1 MSTIKV
7 GVSSPDPVLNRSDY
21 AESALARIAHINE
34 AVRLMKVDAAAVG
47 KLPTYTNIS
56 QTTVAALQADVNTKL
71 AAITVKIN
79 ALITALS

>member
-7 GVSSPDPVLNRSDY
+7 GVSSPDPVLNRSAY
-21 AESALARIAHINE
+21 AESALARIAQINE

-56 QTTVAALQADVNTKL
+56 QTTIAALQADVNTKL

>member
-7 GVSSPDPVLNRSDY
+7 GVSSPDPVLQRADY
-21 AESALARIAHINE
+21 AETALARIAHINE

-47 KLPTYTNIS
+47 KLPTYTNIN

>member
-7 GVSSPDPVLNRSDY
+7 GVSSPDPVLNRSAY

-47 KLPTYTNIS
+47 LLPTYTNIS
-56 QTTVAALQADVNTKL
+56 QTTVAALQTDVNAKL

>member
-7 GVSSPDPVLNRSDY
+7 GVSSPDPVLNRSAY

-56 QTTVAALQADVNTKL
+56 QTTIAALQADVNTKL

>member
-7 GVSSPDPVLNRSDY
+7 GVSSPDPVLNRSAY

-56 QTTVAALQADVNTKL
+56 QTTIAALQTDVNAKL

>member
-7 GVSSPDPVLNRSDY
+7 GVSSPDPVLNRSAY

-56 QTTVAALQADVNTKL
+56 QTTMAALQADVNTKL